1 MDNKL
6 LLQNNLPKKIRKFSV
21 YRRSYF
27 SRSAMNFNKR
37 KNFDILNN
45 KFSRDIKSNN
55 PNKHLILSSVSVSKN
70 IFKELDKIEK
80 TLLSQYQQSFG
91 SKKTNDSL
99 EKSSANNNEKYEFKE
114 FSDLIQKSDKNEING
129 RNMKNNLI
137 NIFYL

>member
-1 MDNKL
+1 
-6 LLQNNLPKKIRKFSV
+6 
-21 YRRSYF
+21 
-27 SRSAMNFNKR
+27 MNFNKR

-80 TLLSQYQQSFG
+80 TLLSKYQHSFG
-91 SKKTNDSL
+91 SKKTTDSL
-99 EKSSANNNEKYEFKE
+99 EKSSANNNEKNEFKE